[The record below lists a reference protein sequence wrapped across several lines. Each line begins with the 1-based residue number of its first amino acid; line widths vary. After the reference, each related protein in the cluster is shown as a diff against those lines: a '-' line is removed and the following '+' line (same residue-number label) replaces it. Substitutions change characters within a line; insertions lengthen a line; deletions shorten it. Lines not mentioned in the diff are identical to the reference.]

1 MNIKTITGKAVL
13 TTSIEE
19 LNGREMRQ
27 MYEMRKRI
35 ETVLKSHKNKDEKKQ
50 YLNDD
55 ELELIHA
62 ILYVFTKHMG
72 DSLESEFNKV
82 IEQLNAVE
90 QASSF
95 SVVMYGYNQD
105 AKVKLVKVIK
115 ETLDMSLVETASLFK
130 ANLPFTICKGLSLE
144 LANELAES
152 LRQYKAIVQIKPDES
167 DCQDPEPEPKSDSTE
182 F

>member
-35 ETVLKSHKNKDEKKQ
+35 ETVLKSHKNKEEKKQ

-55 ELELIHA
+55 ELKLIHA

-72 DSLESEFNKV
+72 DSLESEFDKA
-82 IEQLNAVE
+82 IEQLNTVE
-90 QASSF
+90 QPTDCP
-95 SVVMYGYNQD
+95 VP
-105 AKVKLVKVIK
+105 
-115 ETLDMSLVETASLFK
+115 ETTTV
-130 ANLPFTICKGLSLE
+130 
-144 LANELAES
+144 
-152 LRQYKAIVQIKPDES
+152 
-167 DCQDPEPEPKSDSTE
+167 
-182 F
+182 